1 MSLYKKVKKIKGII
15 KIKVEGFF
23 IERFVNL
30 CLQKEVQIWEVER
43 LNEGSI
49 KAKIFYNNLEIVRQI
64 VETTHCKIEILE
76 KTGVPFYMNR

>member
-49 KAKIFYNNLEIVRQI
+49 
-64 VETTHCKIEILE
+64 
-76 KTGVPFYMNR
+76 